1 MFHFAAPWFLLLLL
15 AVPPLAWLC
24 LRRRDDALPHPSLRL
39 FAGLA
44 VGRSRLARY
53 GGLTLR
59 LLALACLAVALA
71 QPRWPDLRTRLDT
84 EGIALMMVLDVS
96 GSMAERDFDWNGE
109 PLSRLDAVKRVF
121 RLFVA
126 GSAAGETLPDGQKA
140 RLEGRPGDL
149 VGLVSFGTRPDVT
162 CPLTLSHPTLLR
174 LLDAEEARVLPG
186 ESETNVSDAVT
197 YGLARLKSAGP
208 RRKVLVLLTDG
219 EHNQTSPPSGLSP
232 RQTAQL
238 AGSLGVPVYAI
249 DAGSD
254 NPSEAD
260 AASRARAVETLR
272 DVASASGGKYFAAR
286 DSAALVAACR
296 EIDRLERTKITSFQ
310 YRRYHEGY
318 PWLALS
324 AFVLFV
330 AAVALERTLWRRLP

>member
-1 MFHFAAPWFLLLLL
+1 M
-15 AVPPLAWLC
+15 
-24 LRRRDDALPHPSLRL
+24 
-39 FAGLA
+39 
-44 VGRSRLARY
+44 
-53 GGLTLR
+53 
-59 LLALACLAVALA
+59 
-71 QPRWPDLRTRLDT
+71 
-84 EGIALMMVLDVS
+84 
-96 GSMAERDFDWNGE
+96 
-109 PLSRLDAVKRVF
+109 
-121 RLFVA
+121 
-126 GSAAGETLPDGQKA
+126 A

-149 VGLVSFGTRPDVT
+149 VGLVSFGTRPDVV

-272 DVASASGGKYFAAR
+272 DVAGASGGKYFAAR
-286 DSAALVAACR
+286 DSAALVTACR

-318 PWLALS
+318 PWMALA